1 VAETKIKV
9 TADTSQAE
17 REIKNLE
24 KALEGLQAVSS
35 GAAIALGAITA
46 AAAAMGVAVLRTL
59 DSAGQLIDTARVL
72 GITAQ
77 SLQALQHAATLSGVS
92 IEAFDQALIK
102 MSGNLGA
109 AFAKGSGP
117 AIDALNKLNIPL
129 QEIGRLRPDAQFQR
143 IAEELNKMTN
153 PAERNAMAI
162 ELFGKQGPRMLE
174 VANNTQKARE
184 EMERMGLALSDFD
197 VAALDQAGD
206 SVDQLKNIFDAGLKK
221 AVADIAPYIVAMV
234 NKIKDAIEAAG
245 GFEAVW
251 QKIKNAIRLAL
262 NIALL
267 TAAIGALAKMV
278 SIGIQLATAIRTAG
292 SAMALFNTIVMRNP
306 LMLVVGAAVALA
318 TLLGVDVVGAIEK
331 AMGLTE
337 GLGEANV
344 QINEQ
349 VVKNQEAQGEMNDLV
364 LQESEE
370 RKKALQSL
378 EDAISKIQASSQY
391 QRELVNLGEQEAN
404 IRKAVREEEIRIQA
418 LKKNITAE
426 EMAAHTARF
435 EAEKRI
441 ESSLIRQNQ
450 LRQEQS
456 AAILTSIQSAY
467 TPFQQALQKQVDFR
481 LVLEG
486 KGAQEIQRIRTEE
499 VLKSKRLL
507 EIAENNLKDNINK
520 TINDEIGKYDKLYAM
535 KVRHN
540 QEERFLFNLEQD
552 AIANNHKLTL
562 EQQTALLAAQKAL
575 FTQQQTERIELE
587 RQTQEALYK
596 LEEDRIKKVLTANRT
611 GEAENL
617 HANDRAIL
625 QQRGAQ
631 ERQAQIVN
639 DRIAFEKKSEE
650 EKAQFVIQQGA
661 DMFSALGA
669 HNKKAFEA
677 AKAFN
682 IANAI
687 MNTYMGATKA
697 LATYPPPFNFIAAAA
712 VIGMG
717 LAQVATIRNQQYSG
731 RQLGGPVMGGTP
743 YLVGENGPE
752 LFTPNT
758 TGSIT
763 RNSDLGGGGPV
774 NVTFTINAIDTSDF
788 DTLITQRQGTIKQII
803 SDAMLERGQRS
814 VV

>member
-1 VAETKIKV
+1 MAETKIKV

-650 EKAQFVIQQGA
+650 EKAQFVAIGFFIFCI
-661 DMFSALGA
+661 D
-669 HNKKAFEA
+669 KAS
-677 AKAFN
+677 KG
-682 IANAI
+682 
-687 MNTYMGATKA
+687 YR
-697 LATYPPPFNFIAAAA
+697 LS
-712 VIGMG
+712 
-717 LAQVATIRNQQYSG
+717 IRT
-731 RQLGGPVMGGTP
+731 M
-743 YLVGENGPE
+743 
-752 LFTPNT
+752 
-758 TGSIT
+758 
-763 RNSDLGGGGPV
+763 V
-774 NVTFTINAIDTSDF
+774 NLIN
-788 DTLITQRQGTIKQII
+788 R
-803 SDAMLERGQRS
+803 
-814 VV
+814 

>member
-9 TADTSQAE
+9 TADTGQAE
-17 REIKNLE
+17 RQIKNLE
-24 KALEGLQAVSS
+24 KALEGLQQVSS
-35 GAAIALGAITA
+35 GAAVALGAITA

-77 SLQALQHAATLSGVS
+77 SLQTLQHAAALSGV
-92 IEAFDQALIK
+92 EVDAFNQALIK
-102 MSGNLGA
+102 MSANLGA
-109 AFAKGSGP
+109 SFAKGTGP
-117 AIDALNKLNIPL
+117 AIDALNKLGIPL
-129 QEIGRLRPDAQFQR
+129 QEIGRLRPDQQFQR
-143 IAEELNKMTN
+143 IADELNKMTN
-153 PAERNAMAI
+153 PAERNAMAV

-221 AVADIAPYIVAMV
+221 AIADIAPYIVAMV
-234 NKIKDAIEAAG
+234 NKIKQAIEAAG
-245 GFEAVW
+245 GFEVVW
-251 QKIKNAIRLAL
+251 GKIAAAIRLAL

-267 TAAIGALAKMV
+267 TVTIGALAKMV

-292 SAMALFNTIVMRNP
+292 SAMVLFNTIVMRNP

-318 TLLGVDVVGAIEK
+318 TLLGVDVVGAISK

-337 GLGEANV
+337 GLEEANV

-349 VVKNQEAQGEMNDLV
+349 VVKNQDAQGEMNELV

-391 QRELVNLGEQEAN
+391 QQELVSLGEQEAN
-404 IRKAVREEEIRIQA
+404 IRKAVREEEIRIQS
-418 LKKNITAE
+418 LKKNINAE

-441 ESSLIRQNQ
+441 EAALVRQNQ
-450 LRQEQS
+450 LRTEQVNLMFGALSS
-456 AAILTSIQSAY
+456 AQSSVE
-467 TPFQQALQKQVDFR
+467 QALQKQLEYR
-481 LVLEG
+481 LSMEG
-486 KGAQEIQRIRTEE
+486 LTSQQIQEIRKKEFDSNEQLR
-499 VLKSKRLL
+499 
-507 EIAENNLKDNINK
+507 NLADAAVERSVQKAIDG
-520 TINDEIGKYDKLYAM
+520 ELGKFNKLYAM
-535 KVRHN
+535 RKRHG
-540 QEERFLFNLEQD
+540 QELQALLDLELTTEL
-552 AIANNHKLTL
+552 NGRKLTD
-562 EQQTALLAAQKAL
+562 EQLAALNVSKIEL
-575 FTQQQTERIELE
+575 LKQQQLERIELE
-587 RQTQEALYK
+587 RQTQESLYK
-596 LEEDRIKKVLTANRT
+596 LEEDRIKRVLMANQT
-611 GEAENL
+611 GMAQKLSAEDQAL
-617 HANDRAIL
+617 IQAK
-625 QQRGAQ
+625 GAQ
-631 ERQAQIVN
+631 ERQTQIVN
-639 DRIAFEKKSEE
+639 DRINFEKKSET
-650 EKAQFVIQQGA
+650 EKAAFVIDQGA
-661 DMFSALGA
+661 QMFSALGQ

-731 RQLGGPVMGGTP
+731 RQLGGPVMGGTS

-752 LFTPNT
+752 LFTPNN

-763 RNSDLGGGGPV
+763 RNGDLGGGGPV
-774 NVTFTINAIDTSDF
+774 NVNFTIVANDTTGF
-788 DTLITQRQGTIKQII
+788 DELLTSRQTVIKQII

-814 VV
+814 MV

>member
-1 VAETKIKV
+1 MAETKIKV

-763 RNSDLGGGGPV
+763 RNSDLGGGGAV
-774 NVTFTINAIDTSDF
+774 NVNFTIVANDTTGF
-788 DTLITQRQGTIKQII
+788 DELLTSRQTVIKQII

-814 VV
+814 MV